1 MPRRKLTVLMTL
13 LLTFLAAC
21 GGPSSQNGGSGIVPI
36 LQGIASPEDVA
47 KKFLENWKTANY
59 QAMYGDLSP
68 QSQQEYTFP
77 VFQTLYQ
84 DAMSTIA
91 PDQIAY
97 TFKNVTLQGDS
108 AAINYDVSFTSSLFG
123 PIDDKDRT

>member
-47 KKFLENWKTANY
+47 KGFLDNWKTANY
-59 QAMYGDLSP
+59 QAMYGNLSP

-77 VFQTLYQ
+77 VFQKIYQ
-84 DAMSTIA
+84 DAMGKIA
-91 PDQIAY
+91 PDQITY
-97 TFKNVTLQGDS
+97 TFHNTTLQGES
-108 AAINYDVSFTSSLFG
+108 AAISY
-123 PIDDKDRT
+123 